1 MKEKRVATAVIAAV
15 TIVIDG
21 LEYKFVE
28 ECLLED
34 RANLINDKLGEDGN
48 LTKVVK
54 TELGWAVYSR
64 PKDLKS
70 KFFPLGGASQ
80 RKRVKY
86 RKSVGK

>member
-1 MKEKRVATAVIAAV
+1 MKEKRVA

-34 RANLINDKLGEDGN
+34 RANLIKDKLRKDGN

-70 KFFPLGGASQ
+70 NFFSPGGASQ

>member
-1 MKEKRVATAVIAAV
+1 ERMLGENVDIKVFIE
-15 TIVIDG
+15 
-21 LEYKFVE
+21 
-28 ECLLED
+28 
-34 RANLINDKLGEDGN
+34 DKLGEDGN
-48 LTKVVK
+48 LTKIVK

-70 KFFPLGGASQ
+70 KFLPLGGASQ

>member
-1 MKEKRVATAVIAAV
+1 MKEKRGATAVIAAV

-34 RANLINDKLGEDGN
+34 RVNFIKDELRKDGN
-48 LTKVVK
+48 LVKVVK
-54 TELGWAVYSR
+54 TDLGWAVYSR

>member
-1 MKEKRVATAVIAAV
+1 MRLKRCPRRAKL
-15 TIVIDG
+15 IDG

-34 RANLINDKLGEDGN
+34 RVNFIGDKLRKDEN
-48 LTKVVK
+48 LVKVVK

-70 KFFPLGGASQ
+70 KFLPKGEG
-80 RKRVKY
+80 
-86 RKSVGK
+86 

>member
-1 MKEKRVATAVIAAV
+1 MKEKRVA

-34 RANLINDKLGEDGN
+34 RVNFIKDELRKDGN
-48 LTKVVK
+48 LVKVVK
-54 TELGWAVYSR
+54 TDLGWAVYSR

-70 KFFPLGGASQ
+70 KFFFLWGSKSTKAGKIPQIGGEIE
-80 RKRVKY
+80 
-86 RKSVGK
+86 G

>member
-1 MKEKRVATAVIAAV
+1 MRLKKC
-15 TIVIDG
+15 IDG
-21 LEYKFVE
+21 IEYEFVE

-34 RANLINDKLGEDGN
+34 RANLIKDKLGEDGN
-48 LTKVVK
+48 LTKIVK

-70 KFFPLGGASQ
+70 KFLPLGGASQ

>member
-1 MKEKRVATAVIAAV
+1 MVMRLKKC
-15 TIVIDG
+15 IDG
-21 LEYKFVE
+21 IEYEFVE

-64 PKDLKS
+64 PKKKVSWSRRYL
-70 KFFPLGGASQ
+70 F
-80 RKRVKY
+80 R
-86 RKSVGK
+86 GKGK